1 MNRRRFPL
9 PGIRTP
15 SQRRIRLGMRPSVG
29 RRASKEPCIITQIPR
44 WHRVSPLP
52 PRSNPG
58 KRKLSISHPL
68 RVFLRVFASPR
79 RNGIWTTTGGKGV
92 PSGPGAPKKNRIGSV
107 PRLSGLNP
115 MRLAQVGLE
124 IQRRAIWQSF
134 QSVHSWSGPRPN
146 LPYQKRQT
154 TTATDDP
161 RRGRLKP
168 LVQKNP
174 SAATAKGRTVS

>member
-1 MNRRRFPL
+1 VGRRCEPL
-9 PGIRTP
+9 PEVRTP

-124 IQRRAIWQSF
+124 IQRRAIWLGSLGRF
-134 QSVHSWSGPRPN
+134 LVRSASYS
-146 LPYQKRQT
+146 PYQKRQT
-154 TTATDDP
+154 TTATGDP
-161 RRGRLKP
+161 RRDRLKP
-168 LVQKNP
+168 FPQKNP